1 MAKLTRSNSLSA
13 LAEGDPVFTAGPSRF
28 TIGITSKETG
38 LSYHVHL
45 SEDEAE
51 RFATFLAERVE
62 IKPFH
67 SMR

>member
-1 MAKLTRSNSLSA
+1 
-13 LAEGDPVFTAGPSRF
+13 LA
-28 TIGITSKETG
+28 TG
-38 LSYHVHL
+38 LSYHLHL

-62 IKPFH
+62 VKPFH